1 MHRVMSR
8 EEVVSL
14 IRKFLEERIEILF
27 AYLYGSF
34 LHADSA
40 KDIDLA
46 VFLRGEEQFNYLKYS
61 LQLSREV
68 EGLLDPR
75 YGNVDARTLNN
86 APLYF
91 QYEVIK
97 TGNPIFVRDKGER
110 VRFETRI
117 TIEYLDFLFILDE
130 YNKSLSRRIEL
141 W

>member
-8 EEVVSL
+8 GEVVSL
-14 IRKFLEERIEILF
+14 ISKFLEERIEILF

-34 LHADSA
+34 LHADSP

-46 VFLRGEEQFNYLKYS
+46 VFLHGEEQFNYLKYS

-75 YGNVDARTLNN
+75 YGDVDVRTLNS

-110 VRFETRI
+110 VRFETRT